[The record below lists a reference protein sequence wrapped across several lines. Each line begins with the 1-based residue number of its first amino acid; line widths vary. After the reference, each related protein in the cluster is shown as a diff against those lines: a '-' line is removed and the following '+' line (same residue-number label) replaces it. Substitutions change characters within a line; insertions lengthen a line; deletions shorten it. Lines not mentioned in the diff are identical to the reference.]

1 VAFLGQGQVGRV
13 RQEAEGQD
21 IQGDVKHTEEDQGQ
35 QQRRGYLQ
43 EKKNGKKTVN
53 GNMTVNAKKGNLGRQ
68 QSAEMLELKAQ
79 VAELKTIV
87 SLQRTNEGW
96 PL

>member
-1 VAFLGQGQVGRV
+1 
-13 RQEAEGQD
+13 
-21 IQGDVKHTEEDQGQ
+21 
-35 QQRRGYLQ
+35 
-43 EKKNGKKTVN
+43 
-53 GNMTVNAKKGNLGRQ
+53 MTVNAKKGNLGRQ

-96 PL
+96 PP